1 MANET
6 KTQKQFSLAA
16 EKQIEVQRLISG
28 KLIRKVAFH
37 VCGKEDKRIREPKT
51 VAVFSEWSLVFGM
64 IFIPVA
70 IIERK
75 EQELAKKEKLINI
88 INIISIFAHYIE

>member
-16 EKQIEVQRLISG
+16 EKQIEIQRLISG

-37 VCGKEDKRIREPKT
+37 VCGKEDKRIRGPKT

-70 IIERK
+70 IIEPKTSCKRPK
-75 EQELAKKEKLINI
+75 TVSCL
-88 INIISIFAHYIE
+88 

>member
-75 EQELAKKEKLINI
+75 EQELAEMN
-88 INIISIFAHYIE
+88 SILLFSI